1 MAERETLEVDVL
13 IVGGG
18 PGGLSAALRLAQLQK
33 AKGGEPLSIAV
44 IEKAP
49 EAGRHQLS
57 GALLDPSTLKDLIPD
72 FASKGA
78 PLGTPVDNDNIY
90 FLTEG
95 GKLRLPITPPPFQNH
110 GNYIISLSAFTKWLA
125 GQVEAEG
132 IDLFW
137 GFPGQRV
144 LYGPDTPHRE
154 GAAHG
159 RVIGV
164 RTGDRGIGK
173 DGQPKG
179 AFEPGADIRAKVTI
193 FADGVRGHLTKQL
206 YRDLQIGMAAEPPQ
220 FAIGIKELWD
230 IPKARL
236 KPGTVIHTLGYPL
249 REEEF
254 GGSWLYAMADGR
266 ISIGFV
272 VGLDY
277 KDPLF
282 DPHAAFQHFK
292 RHPFI
297 SSILEGGSLVRYGAK
312 ALPEGGW
319 NTQPHLF
326 VDGALVVGD
335 AANFVNSM
343 RLKGIHLAMRSGML
357 AGETAFEAI
366 HAGDTSHA
374 TLSAYKRRVDA
385 SAIKSELYPVRNV
398 HQAFGGGLISGG
410 LYAGIAMVTKGKLL
424 PELSGDYGHHEM
436 RKVDDY
442 YGLAKRDVLV
452 PSNAAPIDRKL
463 TFDKVTG
470 VHYSGTHHDE
480 NQPVHLQVQTD
491 VCHSICGSEYG
502 HPCVKFCPANVYE
515 MVDNGAGGLRLQIN
529 ASNCVHCKTCD
540 IMDPYSVINWVAPEG
555 GEGPSYDGM

>member
-13 IVGGG
+13 VVGAG
-18 PGGLSAALRLAQLQK
+18 PAGLAAALRLAQVQK
-33 AKGGEPLSIAV
+33 IKGGEPLSIAV
-44 IEKAP
+44 IDKAP
-49 EAGRHQLS
+49 QAGAHQLS

-72 FASKGA
+72 FESKGA

-90 FLTEG
+90 FLTQA
-95 GKLRLPITPPPFQNH
+95 GKMRLPITPPPFQNH
-110 GNYIISLSAFTKWLA
+110 GNYIISLSKFTQWLA
-125 GQVEAEG
+125 TQVEAEG

-137 GFPGQRV
+137 GFPGQHV
-144 LYGPDTPHRE
+144 LYE
-154 GAAHG
+154 GS
-159 RVIGV
+159 RVVGV

-206 YRDLQIGMAAEPPQ
+206 YRDLQIGIASEPAQ

-230 IPKARL
+230 IPRDRL

-254 GGSWLYAMADGR
+254 GGTWLYAMAEGR
-266 ISIGFV
+266 ISIGMV
-272 VGLDY
+272 VGLEY
-277 KDPLF
+277 HDPLF

-292 RHPFI
+292 LHPFI
-297 SSILEGGSLVRYGAK
+297 TSILEGGQIVRYGAK
-312 ALPEGGW
+312 AVPEGGW

-326 VDGALVVGD
+326 VDGALIVGD
-335 AANFVNSM
+335 AANFVNSL

-357 AGETAFEAI
+357 AAETAFDAVRS
-366 HAGDTSHA
+366 GDSSSA
-374 TLSAYKRRVDA
+374 KLRAYKHAVDA
-385 SAIKSELYPVRNV
+385 SAIKAELYPVRSV
-398 HQAFGGGLISGG
+398 HQAFGAGLV
-410 LYAGIAMVTKGKLL
+410 AGSLAAGVAMYTKGMLL
-424 PELSGDYGHHEM
+424 PDLEGHEGHKEM
-436 RKVDDY
+436 RMIEAY
-442 YGLAKRDVLV
+442 YGLAKRDILV

-470 VHYSGTHHDE
+470 AHYSGTHHDE

-491 VCHSICGSEYG
+491 VCHSICGSEFG

-540 IMDPYSVINWVAPEG
+540 IMDPYGVINWVAPEG